1 MGKII
6 TKVKLWNILDEDR
19 VASGEVEPLE
29 IDALVD
35 TGVTW
40 LTIPEEVAQA
50 LSLRRGRKVKV
61 RLADN
66 TVIERDTAVGVR
78 IEIQERDATLNAI
91 INGHE
96 TTPLV
101 GQVVLELLDLYPD
114 PKGQVLKGRPE
125 SPDAPIIDLL

>member
-19 VASGEVEPLE
+19 VARGEVEPLE

-35 TGVTW
+35 TGATW

-61 RLADN
+61 RLADS
-66 TVIERDTAVGVR
+66 TVIERDTAIGVR
-78 IEIQERDATLNAI
+78 IKIQERDATLDAI
-91 INGHE
+91 INGYE

-114 PKGQVLKGRPE
+114 PKVQTLKGRPE
-125 SPDAPIIDLL
+125 SPDSPIIDLL